1 MIRWPALLL
10 LTTAVFHA
18 QANPPA
24 PDDFAS
30 GFALEVDGA
39 HAIYRAELPD
49 AVSAG
54 VTRADLGDLRVFNA
68 AGEAVPHSLRQI
80 LDDVS
85 VSRTAVTL
93 PIFPLEAVER
103 ATGATTALSVTTS
116 PEGAVLHMD
125 STPATTADR
134 YVTHYLVD
142 ASQLDKPIDR
152 LEFHWQGDKGDFV
165 TEIDVASSSDLSQW
179 NTLRNKASLAR
190 LVFQGHVLEQN
201 GVAITIPAKTYLR
214 VTWPAGRDGVVLTQ
228 VTAYMTE
235 RAQTLSRQ
243 WSTLLGSKA
252 DSKPLAYEFTRPAHS
267 GVDRVNLE
275 LPAHNI
281 LIEATLSSR
290 GAADR
295 PWQPRYRG
303 LFYRLKIG
311 AHELGNTEIPIAPTS
326 DREWR
331 LEIHSDASGL
341 EHQSPQLMLGT
352 RPQALYFLARGEAPF
367 ILAFG
372 SAVISAAHAP
382 VDALLA
388 SVQQGRQ
395 AELVGTARIANRVTL
410 GGDTRLRPP
419 SPPLPW
425 KQWLLWGVLIAGVA
439 VLAVMALR
447 LHRQMRA

>member
-30 GFALEVDGA
+30 GFVLEVDGA

-68 AGEAVPHSLRQI
+68 AGEAVPHSLRQMK
-80 LDDVS
+80 DSES
-85 VSRTAVTL
+85 VSRTAATL

-103 ATGATTALSVTTS
+103 ATGATTALSITTS
-116 PEGAVLHMD
+116 PEGAVLKMD
-125 STPATTADR
+125 STPATDADR

-152 LEFHWQGDKGDFV
+152 LEFQWRGDSGDFV
-165 TEIDVASSSDLSQW
+165 TAVDIASSSDLNHW
-179 NTLRNKASLAR
+179 NTLRSKVSLAR
-190 LVFQGHVLEQN
+190 LAFQGHMLEQT
-201 GVAITIPAKTYLR
+201 GIALAVPAKSYLR
-214 VTWPAGRDGVVLTQ
+214 IAWPAGRDGVVLTQ
-228 VTAYMTE
+228 VSAHTTV
-235 RAQTLSRQ
+235 RTQTQSRQ
-243 WSTLLGSKA
+243 WSMLAGSKA
-252 DSKPLAYEFTRPAHS
+252 GSKPLAYEFTRPAHS
-267 GVDRVNLE
+267 SIDRVNLE
-275 LPAHNI
+275 LPTHNI
-281 LIEATLSSR
+281 LVEATLSSR

-295 PWQPRYRG
+295 HWQPRYRG
-303 LFYRLKIG
+303 LFYRLNIG
-311 AHELGNTEIPIAPTS
+311 AHELDNTEIPIAPTN

-341 EHQSPQLMLGT
+341 EHQSPQLILGT
-352 RPQALYFLARGEAPF
+352 RPQELYFLARGEAPF
-367 ILAFG
+367 TLAFG
-372 SAVISAAHAP
+372 SAVMPAAHAP
-382 VDALLA
+382 VDALLT

-410 GGDTRLRPP
+410 GGDTRMRPP